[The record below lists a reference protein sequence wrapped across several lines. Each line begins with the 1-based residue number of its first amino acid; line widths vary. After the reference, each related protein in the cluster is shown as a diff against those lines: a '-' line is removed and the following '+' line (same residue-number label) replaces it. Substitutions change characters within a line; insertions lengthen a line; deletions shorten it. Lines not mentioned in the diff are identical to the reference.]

1 MDLHIPSYSRYERPR
16 DRLARGIEVT
26 KALSHFF
33 RLFPAN
39 SKFCQN
45 PGLAPVRAKGN
56 YFSLIWQSRISSRLR
71 RCCQHEF
78 GGTSSNRKLSKMRPL
93 EIIAVASS
101 FHDSRTLNEVKG
113 VRPEIARLLTKSGRR
128 GSNPRRPGSKIP
140 LSHTDAPDWHVMGS
154 TW

>member
-1 MDLHIPSYSRYERPR
+1 MDLHSPSYSRYARSR

-26 KALSHFF
+26 KALSQFF

-56 YFSLIWQSRISSRLR
+56 YFSLVWQSQVSSHLR
-71 RCCQHEF
+71 RCRQYAF

-93 EIIAVASS
+93 EIMAVASS
-101 FHDSRTLNEVKG
+101 FHNSRTLNEVKG
-113 VRPEIARLLTKSGRR
+113 VRPEISQIVKKSGRR
-128 GSNPRRPGSKIP
+128 GLEPATPSLGNCTSIDNKQLLRS
-140 LSHTDAPDWHVMGS
+140 
-154 TW
+154 